1 MDRKTFS
8 GTLGKVTVTCAF
20 STILAFQAPG
30 IAFATSKAE
39 LQQQVAAAQ
48 QRLYDLNSQAEMCE
62 YDLMNVTAE
71 LDETVA
77 GIDELDAKIPQTQ
90 EKLGAAQDEL
100 ALLVSEDYKSG
111 TPTLLDVVVGSTSF
125 DDMVSRVIYANKVSE
140 HEREAVERVK
150 TLADEL
156 DQQKSDLETKKA
168 DQERLV
174 EEQQQRLSDVEA
186 AAASAESYYGQLSAE
201 LQQAI
206 AAEEAAARAA
216 AQQAAAEAAAAAQQ
230 RAEEEATAAAAAQ
243 AAADAQPDEQEQSAQ
258 SDSDNGNSTDEDQ
271 QQAASDARAA
281 QDAAD
286 EAAARAA
293 AAEEEAQSAADA
305 AALAEE
311 QAQSTPAPTTVTTP
325 TQTSTQKTNTP
336 SAYGSSMVARAYSII
351 GSGYSWSGYNWTGDV
366 SSSSFTCS
374 GVVDFA
380 LGLPSHSNSP
390 ESLWAQVGSNMVY
403 DTSQLNYGDLV
414 FYPFGGHYPTGHV
427 GIYVGG
433 GMIIDSIPNGGVAVR
448 DVNYMTFLG
457 GGPL

>member
-8 GTLGKVTVTCAF
+8 GTLGKATLACAF

-30 IAFATSKAE
+30 IALAATKAE

-62 YDLMNVTAE
+62 YDLMNVTKE
-71 LDETVA
+71 LDDTVA
-77 GIDELDAKIPQTQ
+77 SIGELDTKIPESQ
-90 EKLGAAQDEL
+90 EKLTAAQDEL
-100 ALLVSEDYKSG
+100 ALLVSEDYKNG

-125 DDMVSRVIYANKVSE
+125 DDMVSRVVYANKISE
-140 HEREAVERVK
+140 HEREAVDKVK

-174 EEQQQRLSDVEA
+174 DEQKQRLSDVEA
-186 AAASAESYYGQLSAE
+186 AAASAESYYGQLSVE

-206 AAEEAAARAA
+206 AEEQAAARAA
-216 AQQAAAEAAAAAQQ
+216 AQAAAAEAAAAAQA
-230 RAEEEATAAAAAQ
+230 RAEEEAAAAEEAAQ
-243 AAADAQPDEQEQSAQ
+243 AAESAQPQS
-258 SDSDNGNSTDEDQ
+258 SDDATQDGNSTSSSSSQ
-271 QQAASDARAA
+271 QQDAERA
-281 QDAAD
+281 QQAAD

-305 AALAEE
+305 AAAAEE
-311 QAQSTPAPTTVTTP
+311 EAQSAPVVTP
-325 TQTSTQKTNTP
+325 TPTPTPSSSTKTNAP

-366 SSSSFTCS
+366 GSSSFTCS
-374 GVVDFA
+374 GVVDYA

-403 DTSQLNYGDLV
+403 DSSQLNYGDLV

-433 GMIIDSIPNGGVAVR
+433 GMIIDSIPNGGVALR